1 MKKRF
6 MKPTFKISLLSLV
19 ITTSALHAN
28 AQFKV
33 NAKSIKAATSAAKA
47 VTLSD
52 DEVAGYAKEYMVWM
66 DENNPV
72 APADHELSQRLIK
85 LTSGLENHDGLTLNF
100 KVYLV
105 KDVNAFACA
114 DGSVRVC
121 AGLMQVMDDNEVL
134 GVIGHEIGHV
144 KNKDSKDAFRT
155 ALLTSA
161 LKDGAGSQGGTAGT
175 LSDSKLG
182 ELGTAVANSSFSRT
196 QESAADSYG
205 YDLLKEKEVNPW
217 YMATAFESLAK
228 LSEGGEKASTMQ
240 RLMSSHPDTEKRVKA
255 MSEKATKDG
264 FERPTK

>member
-1 MKKRF
+1 
-6 MKPTFKISLLSLV
+6 MKPTFKISLLSLA
-19 ITTSALHAN
+19 ITIAGLTAN

-33 NAKSIKAATSAAKA
+33 NAKSIKAATSAAKGI
-47 VTLSD
+47 TLSD

-72 APADHELSQRLIK
+72 APSDHELTQRLAK
-85 LTSGLENHDGLTLNF
+85 LTSGLESHDGLNLNF

-105 KDVNAFACA
+105 QDVNAFACA

-175 LSDSKLG
+175 LTDSKLG
-182 ELGTAVANSSFSRT
+182 ELGAAVANSSFSRS

-228 LSEGGEKASTMQ
+228 LSGGEKASTMQ
-240 RLMSSHPDTEKRVKA
+240 RLMSSHPDTEKRVKT